1 MPPLTGQSATSPT
14 AEHPLKANSTMTE
27 SSQSWIC
34 VINGLVS
41 LGPLYSQR
49 RRRPL
54 RGVPSCTPSQ
64 QSQVASICCRHHR
77 YLQSPSSIDHQ
88 PEPSLECSAST
99 HAQSFNKRRSW
110 KMRGLQD
117 VPSPCISPRLMRP
130 KRWPHATQWV
140 RPRSCLMAMLNALTM
155 RARSSGLV
163 PGWLPRACATNRSS
177 CSTNRSSC
185 SLWRRA

>member
-14 AEHPLKANSTMTE
+14 VEPPLEGKLHNDRIKS
-27 SSQSWIC
+27 ILDLC
-34 VINGLVS
+34 NHGLVS
-41 LGPLYSQR
+41 LGLLGSQR
-49 RRRPL
+49 RRRPP
-54 RGVPSCTPSQ
+54 RGVPLMPPPSQ

-130 KRWPHATQWV
+130 KRWPLYLAFV
-140 RPRSCLMAMLNALTM
+140 LMAA
-155 RARSSGLV
+155 S
-163 PGWLPRACATNRSS
+163 ACAANSS
-177 CSTNRSSC
+177 RVT
-185 SLWRRA
+185 RRQP

>member
-1 MPPLTGQSATSPT
+1 MPPL
-14 AEHPLKANSTMTE
+14 
-27 SSQSWIC
+27 
-34 VINGLVS
+34 
-41 LGPLYSQR
+41 
-49 RRRPL
+49 
-54 RGVPSCTPSQ
+54 SQ

-140 RPRSCLMAMLNALTM
+140 RPRSCLMAMWNALTMSARSSWLVPAWQTKARATNRSSCANRSCSTGSMVAPCSCLMAMLNALTM

-177 CSTNRSSC
+177 CSTNRGNG
-185 SLWRRA
+185 SLWRAA